1 MKIDAFINTTF
12 WSVMQSFL
20 LFIKDN
26 KGEQISDICDDIMI
40 KIPEDMLDLLTKLAE
55 EGKEN
60 GLSFDILEWTNQ
72 ECHYCKEEA
81 SGYMSNIMIALDQLL
96 ERCTEKNIINNK
108 TYNITPFFSLLFR
121 TNTAMIHNNVFCSF
135 C

>member
-1 MKIDAFINTTF
+1 MKIDSFINTTF
-12 WSVMQSFL
+12 WSVIQSFL

-96 ERCTEKNIINNK
+96 ERCTEKH
-108 TYNITPFFSLLFR
+108 YQ
-121 TNTAMIHNNVFCSF
+121 
-135 C
+135 

>member
-96 ERCTEKNIINNK
+96 ERCTEKTLSITRHESTLKSRIVRPINI
-108 TYNITPFFSLLFR
+108 LR
-121 TNTAMIHNNVFCSF
+121 
-135 C
+135 